1 MSVAEQITRIQAD
14 RNTIRNKLVELG
26 LATSTDSLDSLAATI
41 DEIVNRGAVLIQ
53 LKEGEEYIIPQGW
66 HPGTGKV
73 TGVAGGGS
81 YTLQDKNITPTK
93 KQQSVNADS
102 GYFGLGTVIVA
113 AIPDA
118 YQDVSQVT
126 ASAANVLTGKI
137 IVTADGAVIAGTM
150 LNNGAL
156 SKSIDGLTETS
167 ASIPAGYTSGGTV
180 SLTGDIEAALAA
192 I

>member
-1 MSVAEQITRIQAD
+1 MSVAEQITRIQTD
-14 RNTIRNKLVELG
+14 RNTIRNKLVEFG
-26 LATSTDSLDSLAATI
+26 LATSTDDLDILAASIDDIANRGSISGSVREGETYSLDPGYYSGGTI
-41 DEIVNRGAVLIQ
+41 VGI
-53 LKEGEEYIIPQGW
+53 
-66 HPGTGKV
+66 
-73 TGVAGGGS
+73 AGGGN
-81 YTLQDKNITPTK
+81 YNLQDKNITPTK

-126 ASAANVLTGKI
+126 AGAANVLTGKI

-150 LNNGAL
+150 PNNGAL
-156 SKSIDGLTETS
+156 SKTIDGLTETS
-167 ASIPAGYTSGGTV
+167 TSIPAGYTSGGTV